1 MSGEKQETGI
11 SKFINLATIS
21 QQSLAKEMKVAL
33 LEGTID
39 PLQSYV
45 ALRRIQAMVE
55 LTVDSS
61 KGDKEL
67 KQFFKDKIHQ
77 SLDGGK
83 SVEVF
88 GASLAIRNT
97 GTRHV
102 FTECNDTVLNEMER
116 IHAELT
122 ERIKQRKEEIKAF
135 FPESVKNKTLGI
147 VSRTIIQK
155 GVPTL
160 EWSEDE
166 FEETIFPHVTYG
178 GESVFCTFKQK

>member
-1 MSGEKQETGI
+1 MSEEKTETGI
-11 SKFINLATIS
+11 SKFINLASIS
-21 QQSLAKEMKVAL
+21 QTSLAKEMKVAL

-39 PLQSYV
+39 PLQSYI

-55 LTVDSS
+55 LTVDSA

-67 KQFFKDKIHQ
+67 KQFFKDKIHV

-83 SVEVF
+83 AVEAF
-88 GASLAIRNT
+88 GASLSIRNT

-102 FTECNDTVLNEMER
+102 FTECNDSVLNEMEK

-122 ERIKQRKEEIKAF
+122 LRIKERKEEIKAF
-135 FPESVKNKTLGI
+135 FPDSLRTRSIGVLSK
-147 VSRTIIQK
+147 TIIQK